1 MKTKSYALLAAA
13 VGSMLLASCGPQ
25 LSSTTVP
32 MSSANAPS
40 LPVPRGDGSLAGKIH
55 AGVNSYRS
63 SIGREALPRHS
74 GLDRMAR
81 QHSEFM
87 RENRGKFKLGGSANI
102 SHYGFTER
110 ALAAQRLMGM
120 SNVAEN
126 VATCNGRG
134 DQSAPVLVN
143 AWKAS
148 SGHAKSMK
156 GKWDATGIGVVV
168 DDDGTVFATQ
178 IFANRSHSHMT
189 MTDRMRQF

>member
-1 MKTKSYALLAAA
+1 MKTKSHNLLTVAA
-13 VGSMLLASCGPQ
+13 GSMLLASCGPH

-32 MSSANAPS
+32 MSSAQAPPAS
-40 LPVPRGDGSLAGKIH
+40 VSHGDGSLAGKIH

-63 SIGREALPRHS
+63 SIGREALPRHT

-87 RENRGKFKLGGSANI
+87 RQNRGKFKLGTSANI
-102 SHYGFTER
+102 SHYGFNER

-126 VATCNGRG
+126 VATCSGRG
-134 DQSAPVLVN
+134 NQSAPTLVN
-143 AWKAS
+143 AWKNS

-178 IFANRSHSHMT
+178 IFANQSHSHMA
-189 MTDRMRQF
+189 MTERMRQF

>member
-1 MKTKSYALLAAA
+1 MKTKSHILLTVAA
-13 VGSMLLASCGPQ
+13 GSMLLASCGPQ

-32 MSSANAPS
+32 MSSAQVSKAPAT
-40 LPVPRGDGSLAGKIH
+40 RGDNSLAGNIH
-55 AGVNSYRS
+55 SGVNSYRS

-87 RENRGKFKLGGSANI
+87 RQNRGKFKIGGSANI
-102 SHYGFTER
+102 SHYGFSER

-126 VATCNGRG
+126 VGTCSGHGN
-134 DQSAPVLVN
+134 QSAPTLVN
-143 AWKAS
+143 AWKNS

-168 DDDGTVFATQ
+168 DEDGTVFATQ
-178 IFANRSHSHMT
+178 IFANQSRSHMT